1 MTLLTVVNEVCAT
14 VGVHAT
20 TTVFGGINANRTMLE
35 MVETANEMAAQIATD
50 LRDWTKLRKTVGPTT
65 VPSPFL
71 GDGVQEAF
79 PLPADYR
86 RMLAT
91 SEVWLS
97 NNTLQPALFIP
108 DTDEWLQRRVADAAS
123 GAIAWMNATSYV
135 VNQITRDSA
144 AGNSYWKC
152 RVSHVSAPTGTFA
165 DDRAGAANGMWQA
178 ASAPARSSGEWT
190 IYGGE
195 MHIQPVMGIGTSARF
210 TYLDKNHIEL
220 RNTNGALLGL
230 GEKFTSDNDT
240 FRLDERLLKLGMIWR
255 WKQLKGSPYAEDLG
269 SWSNSM
275 ATAMGSDSP
284 APILIGRTPISANTR
299 YAYPWNAPT

>member
-50 LRDWTKLRKTVGPTT
+50 LRDWTKLRKTVGPNT

-71 GDGVQEAF
+71 GDGAQEAF

-97 NNTLQPALFIP
+97 SNTLQPARFIP
-108 DTDEWLQRRVADAAS
+108 STDEWLQRR
-123 GAIAWMNATSYV
+123 IANE
-135 VNQITRDSA
+135 
-144 AGNSYWKC
+144 
-152 RVSHVSAPTGTFA
+152 
-165 DDRAGAANGMWQA
+165 
-178 ASAPARSSGEWT
+178 SSSWGEWT
-190 IYGGE
+190 IFGGE
-195 MHIQPVMGIGTSARF
+195 MHIWPIMGVGISARF
-210 TYLDKNHIEL
+210 TYLDKNYIEL

-230 GEKFTSDNDT
+230 GEKFTSDSDT